1 MLNILTIFF
10 IRHIRLFYEAVVK
23 KMMKFP
29 FKDTILLH
37 MKSLKPDMRGVAC
50 TEDGKLDIIYL
61 LFIVA
66 FLF

>member
-10 IRHIRLFYEAVVK
+10 IRHVGLFYEAVVK

-37 MKSLKPDMRGVAC
+37 MKFLNPDMRGAAC
-50 TEDGKLDIIYL
+50 AEDGK
-61 LFIVA
+61 
-66 FLF
+66 